1 METENT
7 AKRKWYDTLPALYVQ
22 TFLLLLAGQLLG
34 ILLIGGLSYM
44 PLFSAEFLAS
54 DFWYIFSSYLM
65 FIGIWA
71 VLLLRLWAV
80 KKDRPLLAAAGPK
93 ARGNT
98 AGMLLVGAG
107 LGFGLNA
114 LCVLIAWLH
123 KDIIL
128 YFDAFQPLPL
138 LALFIVVFIQS
149 AAEELLCRCF
159 LYGKLLRSYRSPWVA
174 ILGNALFFGLIHL
187 GNDGVTALSVV
198 NIVVVALLFSL
209 IVYYTGSLWCAFMVH
224 TVWNYTQNILFGLPN
239 SGIVSPYSVFKL
251 DAASAMNSFAYNV
264 GFGIEGTV
272 VAVVVLGLATA
283 AVYVWGQRSAGT
295 PKLPP
300 QPREP
305 GE

>member
-1 METENT
+1 METERT
-7 AKRKWYDTLPALYVQ
+7 AKRRWYDTLPALYVQ
-22 TFLLLLAGQLLG
+22 TFVMVVAGQLLG
-34 ILLIGGLSYM
+34 GWSLSSLSRV
-44 PLFSAEFLAS
+44 LFSTEFQKSA
-54 DFWYIFSSYLM
+54 FWYISFSYLL
-65 FIGIWA
+65 FIGIW
-71 VLLLRLWAV
+71 VLALLRMWAV
-80 KKDRPLLAAAGPK
+80 KQDRPLLAAVGPR
-93 ARGNT
+93 ARGNRP
-98 AGMLLVGAG
+98 GMLLVGAA
-107 LGFGLNA
+107 LGFGMNA

-128 YFDAFQPLPL
+128 YFDTFQPFEL
-138 LALFIVVFIQS
+138 LALFAAVFIQS

-159 LYGKLLRSYRSPWVA
+159 LYGKLLRSYQSPLVA

-187 GNDGVTALSVV
+187 GNDGVTVLSVV

-209 IVYYTGSLWCAFMVH
+209 IVYYTGSLWCAFMAH

-300 QPREP
+300 ER
-305 GE
+305 

>member
-1 METENT
+1 METEST
-7 AKRKWYDTLPALYVQ
+7 AKRKWYDTLPVLYVQ

-34 ILLIGGLSYM
+34 VLLIGGLSYI

-54 DFWYIFSSYLM
+54 DFWYILSMYLV
-65 FIGIWA
+65 FIGIWL
-71 VLLLRLWAV
+71 VMLLRLWGF
-80 KKDRPLLAAAGPK
+80 KKDRPLLAAMGPK
-93 ARGNT
+93 ARGNR
-98 AGMLLVGAG
+98 AGMLAAGAA
-107 LGFGLNA
+107 LGFGMNA

-128 YFDAFQPLPL
+128 YFDTFQPLPL
-138 LALFIVVFIQS
+138 LALFAAVFIQS

-159 LYGKLLRSYRSPWVA
+159 LYGKLLQSYRNPWVA
-174 ILGNALFFGLIHL
+174 IIGNALFFGLIHL
-187 GNDGVTALSVV
+187 GNDGVTVLSVV

-209 IVYYTGSLWCAFMVH
+209 IVYYTGSLWCAFMAH

-239 SGIVSPYSVFKL
+239 SGMVSPYSVFKL

-272 VAVVVLGLATA
+272 AAVVVLIMATA

-300 QPREP
+300 ER
-305 GE
+305 